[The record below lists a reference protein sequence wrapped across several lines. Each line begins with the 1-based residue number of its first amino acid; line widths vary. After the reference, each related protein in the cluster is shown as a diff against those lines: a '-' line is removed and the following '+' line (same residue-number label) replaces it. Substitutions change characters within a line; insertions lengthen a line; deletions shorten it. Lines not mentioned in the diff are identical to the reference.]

1 MVKRAYLQ
9 LEYEKSEVEANLRE
23 QELIYRDTLDSKR
36 RQVDA
41 LLVSDLTISLVPQPS
56 HFATQNLERRA
67 YCLIDGDG
75 L

>member
-56 HFATQNLERRA
+56 RFATQNLERRA